1 MEARDTIISLEAQRD
16 QLRQNGGSEADI
28 ARLTHEIDDRRTA
41 LRVAEREFA
50 KLPNE
55 PINPEDDW
63 TRELNLGQG
72 QGAGTGSPFASRTQM
87 TSNELISVFSQL
99 TGKTPREVNT
109 VKIHFKANGEN
120 VHVPLERHDGFNST
134 GMGVGTRGYVEWRA
148 DDGTRIRDLAIDNT
162 DDLRITYKDSEGTH
176 SVRVSDLNKKKR
188 R

>member
-1 MEARDTIISLEAQRD
+1 MEARDAIISLEAQRD

-28 ARLTHEIDDRRTA
+28 ARLTQEIDDRRTA

-63 TRELNLGQG
+63 TRELNLGQERR
-72 QGAGTGSPFASRTQM
+72 PFASRTQM

-120 VHVPLERHDGFNST
+120 VHVPLERHVGFNST

-162 DDLRITYKDSEGTH
+162 DDLRITYKDSEGMH